1 MRAGPLSNSDV
12 ISILNRYYVP
22 VFASN
27 EIFGLRGTGPAD
39 ERAEHS
45 RILGAF
51 VNAHLGSGDV
61 HVYILTPD
69 GRPAA
74 GLGIDRALDTAQLTA
89 ALKQVVKQLGTQPG
103 EPVIRP
109 RPQSKA
115 PESSGDQIV
124 LHVSARRLR
133 SGSWAEFPGEN
144 WVVLDEGEWK
154 KLLPPAGAAAGATW
168 DIDGSVSRKLL
179 TTFYPPT
186 EDTTS
191 ADRNRIEQQ
200 FLKATLISLSD
211 GVALAR
217 LDGELRMERSFYPGR
232 ANYKPIK
239 ATLIGF
245 MDFKPARGTIESL
258 AVATEKATYGPEDFT
273 AALHSLT
280 GASVAE
286 KKP

>member
-1 MRAGPLSNSDV
+1 MRAGPLSNSNV
-12 ISILNRYYVP
+12 ISLLNRYYVP

-27 EIFGLRGTGPAD
+27 EISGPHGTGPAD
-39 ERAEHS
+39 ERAEYS
-45 RILGAF
+45 RIVGAF
-51 VNAHLGSGDV
+51 LNAHLGTGDV
-61 HVYILTPD
+61 HVYILAPD

-74 GLGIDRALDTAQLTA
+74 DLAIDRAMDTSQLTA
-89 ALKQVVKQLGTQPG
+89 TLNQVVKQLGTQPG

-109 RPQSKA
+109 KPQSNA

-124 LHVSARRLR
+124 LHVSARRL
-133 SGSWAEFPGEN
+133 GSSNWAEFPGEN

-154 KLLPPAGAAAGATW
+154 KLLPPAGAALGTTW
-168 DIDGSVSRKLL
+168 DIDSAVSRKLL

-200 FLKATLISLSD
+200 FLKATVISLSD

-217 LDGELRMERSFYPGR
+217 LDGELQMERSFYPGR
-232 ANYKPIK
+232 TNYKPIK

-245 MDFKPARGTIESL
+245 MDFKPGRGTIESL